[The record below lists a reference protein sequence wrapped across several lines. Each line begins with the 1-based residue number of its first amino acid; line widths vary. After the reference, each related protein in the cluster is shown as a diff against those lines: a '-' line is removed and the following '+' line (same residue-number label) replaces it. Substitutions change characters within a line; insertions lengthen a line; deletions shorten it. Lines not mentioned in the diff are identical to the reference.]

1 MGKLKLIMKNA
12 PEGVGAKQ
20 VFDNKTHL
28 DDTIK
33 QWQDEGKMSKISIKA
48 SNLTF
53 ETNNGINPELTRGSG
68 LISPVDD
75 DFVFEEE
82 NPE

>member
-20 VFDNKTHL
+20 LFEGKTQM
-28 DDTIK
+28 DDTLQ
-33 QWQDEGKMSKISIKA
+33 QWKDEGKMSNISIKA

-53 ETNNGINPELTRGSG
+53 ETNIGTVEGQIKGSG
-68 LISPVDD
+68 LISPVAD